1 MANSASFCI
10 IFLPQNCGCGIF
22 LYRFKVWPF
31 LDPVTQFNPSYISI
45 SPIHL
50 SWSNINFVQGSVIFK
65 VCLEKGSYFLEFSPA
80 LYQYQHQCQ
89 HQRPRTRFDGIRAK
103 VSGRKVLTNVGINNR
118 AGQVDSAYMRFREI
132 LPILHKFYAVS
143 YKHTVRM
150 AKLAALPMKPAD
162 PKNLSISA

>member
-1 MANSASFCI
+1 MYI
-10 IFLPQNCGCGIF
+10 
-22 LYRFKVWPF
+22 YKVWPF

-65 VCLEKGSYFLEFSPA
+65 VCLEEGSYFLEFSPA

-118 AGQVDSAYMRFREI
+118 AGQVDSAYICVSEKFCQFCINSMRFHI
-132 LPILHKFYAVS
+132 NIQS
-143 YKHTVRM
+143 GWQ
-150 AKLAALPMKPAD
+150 
-162 PKNLSISA
+162 NLQRYR

>member
-1 MANSASFCI
+1 M
-10 IFLPQNCGCGIF
+10 
-22 LYRFKVWPF
+22 YRFEVWPF

-65 VCLEKGSYFLEFSPA
+65 VYLEEGSYFLEFSSA

-103 VSGRKVLTNVGINNR
+103 VSRRKVLTNVGINNR

-150 AKLAALPMKPAD
+150 AKLRRYR
-162 PKNLSISA
+162 